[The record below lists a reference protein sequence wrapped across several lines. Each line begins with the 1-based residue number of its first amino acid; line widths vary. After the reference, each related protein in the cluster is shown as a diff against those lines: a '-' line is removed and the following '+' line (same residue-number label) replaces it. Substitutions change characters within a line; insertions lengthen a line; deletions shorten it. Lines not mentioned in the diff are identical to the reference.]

1 MRVKDMARAEA
12 RTMGPRLTE
21 PTPRSAG
28 RAVQGGLRERA
39 KARKLGN
46 IRRAARELFVEKGYD
61 ATTTRAI
68 AKRAGVGLGT
78 LFTYAADKRDLLFL
92 IFNDELIELATQSFV
107 RENPGTTLVDRLVA
121 VFHDFY
127 AYFARQP
134 NLARFLLRELTFYTY
149 GLEARRFQVHR
160 DQIIAG
166 VAGLVKRARADGL
179 IGATED
185 DALVARAIFDI
196 YTAEVRR
203 WLADDSR
210 EPNVAYGLATLRR
223 MLQLLVA
230 GLQPRS

>member
-1 MRVKDMARAEA
+1 MPEPIARSGN
-12 RTMGPRLTE
+12 RTIE
-21 PTPRSAG
+21 
-28 RAVQGGLRERA
+28 GGLRERS

-92 IFNDELIELATQSFV
+92 IFNDELIDLAGQAFGKS
-107 RENPGTTLVDRLVA
+107 PSAPALADRLVA

-134 NLARFLLRELTFYTY
+134 NLARFLLRELTFYTH
-149 GLEARRFQVHR
+149 GPEAHRFQAHR
-160 DQIIAG
+160 DQIVAG
-166 VAGLVKRARADGL
+166 VTALVARARADG
-179 IGATED
+179 IIAMAGD
-185 DALVARAIFDI
+185 DTLVARAIFDI

-203 WLADDSR
+203 WLAGDRS
-210 EPNVAYGLATLRR
+210 EPNLAQGLTALRR
-223 MLQLLVA
+223 VLQVLVD
-230 GLQPRS
+230 GLQPRR